1 VTLPTTGGASR
12 VPDRDLR
19 DPAAPGEVRPA
30 EQIHAAHA
38 TYDRGEVDSIGAL
51 VGDVTRDLSTL
62 MRQEV
67 ALAKA
72 EAKQSATQAGK
83 GAGLLTGAALAGW
96 FTLLF
101 LSVALWWALG
111 SWMDDRGWAAVVVAL
126 VWAVV
131 AAVLA
136 VLGRSQLQRVRGL
149 PYTVDTAKK
158 VPDALKGNEDHA

>member
-1 VTLPTTGGASR
+1 MTAPGSGGAHP
-12 VPDRDLR
+12 VPDPRAGGTTASGD
-19 DPAAPGEVRPA
+19 VRPA
-30 EQIHAAHA
+30 GQIRTAHD
-38 TYDRGEVDSIGAL
+38 TYDRGEVGSIGA
-51 VGDVTRDLSTL
+51 VVSDITQDLSTL

-72 EAKQSATQAGK
+72 EAKQSASRAGK
-83 GAGLLTGAALAGW
+83 GAGMLTGAALAGW

-111 SWMDDRGWAAVVVAL
+111 EAMGRGWAAVVVAL
-126 VWAVV
+126 LWAVV

-136 VLGRSQLQRVRGL
+136 VLGRSQLQKVEGL
-149 PYTVDTAKK
+149 PQTVETAKK